1 MTKETRLAIGIV
13 AGVIMMVAGGFWLFS
28 GSNEEPVK
36 TADTPAFEEHPV
48 PAYEYE
54 DSEGKLTSDTDEMAG
69 DMTRIIVQESAISN
83 DVDVGQVLTGKVII
97 DDQVVQQPTAKN
109 E

>member
-13 AGVIMMVAGGFWLFS
+13 AGVILMVAGGFWLFS
-28 GSNEEPVK
+28 GSSEKPVK
-36 TADTPAFEEHPV
+36 TADTPAFEEQPV

-69 DMTRIIVQESAISN
+69 DMTRIIVQDSATSN

-97 DDQVVQQPTAKN
+97 DDQVVQQPTSKN
-109 E
+109 